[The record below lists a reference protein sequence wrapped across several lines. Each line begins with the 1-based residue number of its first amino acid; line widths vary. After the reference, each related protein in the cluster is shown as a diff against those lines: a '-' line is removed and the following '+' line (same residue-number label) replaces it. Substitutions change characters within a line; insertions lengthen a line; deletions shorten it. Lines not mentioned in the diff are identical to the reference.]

1 LHFTD
6 IGLSGEVLRRSGGSL
21 IGTTQEVIDDAR
33 RCRDIG
39 IEQLTYDFRTGKVEE
54 MLAIIEHLAT
64 AVIPQVK

>member
-1 LHFTD
+1 
-6 IGLSGEVLRRSGGSL
+6 
-21 IGTTQEVIDDAR
+21 VIDDAR